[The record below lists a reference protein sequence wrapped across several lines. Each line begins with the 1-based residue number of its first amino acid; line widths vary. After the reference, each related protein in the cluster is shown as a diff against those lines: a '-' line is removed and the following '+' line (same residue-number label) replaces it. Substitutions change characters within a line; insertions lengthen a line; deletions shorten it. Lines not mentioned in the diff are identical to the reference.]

1 MIVVKAILS
10 LNFNINLNNNKS
22 NNAFKFK
29 KMGIW
34 GLPLY
39 VSELPCVPLVLR
51 ILVCFW
57 VFSIC
62 SQIFWQSIYWLS
74 SFASSE
80 IHPFGLFKFYC
91 LICFVQH
98 SWLPCS
104 LCTRPWWSVAYFIGS
119 PLKSNFLMFDSLTQ
133 IQYFDQFAKTC
144 KPEHSLSYKQQFL
157 QMAKLSKLFS
167 ILN

>member
-1 MIVVKAILS
+1 MSCLS
-10 LNFNINLNNNKS
+10 SGNGHRSNMLSSSLRFCNFKTVMPLNLDINLNNNRFNYAIKLK
-22 NNAFKFK
+22 N
-29 KMGIW
+29 MGVW
-34 GLPLY
+34 GLSLY
-39 VSELPCVPLVLR
+39 VSEQPCVPLVLR

-98 SWLPCS
+98 SWLPWS
-104 LCTRPWWSVAYFIGS
+104 LCTRPWWSLAYFMGS
-119 PLKSNFLMFDSLTQ
+119 PLKSNFLMFDSST
-133 IQYFDQFAKTC
+133 
-144 KPEHSLSYKQQFL
+144 
-157 QMAKLSKLFS
+157 
-167 ILN
+167 

>member
-1 MIVVKAILS
+1 MDTGQIWFHLASVFVIVVKAILS
-10 LNFNINLNNNKS
+10 LNFNINSNNNKS
-22 NNAFKFK
+22 NNAFKLK

-34 GLPLY
+34 DLLLY

-57 VFSIC
+57 VSSIC

-104 LCTRPWWSVAYFIGS
+104 LCTRPWWSLAYFIGS
-119 PLKSNFLMFDSLTQ
+119 PLNSNFYRTRVRSLAIPVSNSLTDSLT
-133 IQYFDQFAKTC
+133 
-144 KPEHSLSYKQQFL
+144 PV
-157 QMAKLSKLFS
+157 
-167 ILN
+167 

>member
-1 MIVVKAILS
+1 MI
-10 LNFNINLNNNKS
+10 INHKS

-57 VFSIC
+57 VSSIC

-98 SWLPCS
+98 SWLPYS
-104 LCTRPWWSVAYFIGS
+104 LCTRPWWSLAYFIGS

-144 KPEHSLSYKQQFL
+144 KPEHSLSYTKQFL
-157 QMAKLSKLFS
+157 QMAKL
-167 ILN
+167 